1 MYLFLRWRDMDTANV
16 TERALPIGHVLG
28 KRALLYVALL
38 VFAFVLVLLLSTNH
52 ASATT
57 TIAADITGDYT
68 MDPAVDDYVISGDI
82 TVTSTGRLFILPGT
96 YCNFTDGSSL
106 TVEGYLWANGTSAT
120 NSVIRFSSSTGT
132 IPGSWD
138 GIYLNGPPGSRMVF
152 FSISY
157 ATNAITIIDTTAS
170 VSGTI
175 QFVSGNAVTIVRN
188 VGNMNVAASGFVV
201 NDAAN
206 GLVMITYGGNI
217 VATITDCVMANVD
230 GNAVSASSSEN
241 ASISVVGGLYTS
253 PSAGMTT
260 AVLASAYWNASVSI
274 SGGTA
279 IYFAQSCAAAISA
292 NANAVVS
299 VNGVTMGNVINLGT
313 TFAAGAL
320 TFGQSGTAQ
329 VTLTNMEVQNATIG
343 ALALAPLGKV
353 NMVVSGVTFDNMT
366 QYGIYAEAFGAIT
379 VTLNNVNMT
388 NVNDYGVYVWS
399 YEGGATVTMTGVS
412 IIGNFLGPGQGSVYC
427 DVNTTASVTAT
438 NFYAANLFLGLSV
451 LTANGNVNL
460 DVSTATI
467 ENCFVGITAVA
478 PNGVVTARID
488 PTLINH
494 SVYGVFVTALG
505 NIVLTLVDVDMND
518 TVYCVFAESSLGN
531 VNFAW
536 TNGLVTGADT
546 TLAGVNLIAD
556 EGGVTASM
564 TNVDL
569 QMDAS
574 NPSWYW
580 FSGDPSNSLL
590 YVAANRTTTIT
601 MSDVWVNY
609 TWAGVWAV
617 SQNGDVSF
625 TATDLTVWNAIQG
638 VYLSTP
644 GKLTIDVSNYQFV
657 NPWISN
663 TPYASVPYPQFLD
676 YNIFEGLAVG
686 DITASFDDVFFNIDG
701 GIYLISDSGDIDF
714 TATNVARDPACLWQ
728 PGAYWYSIDMI
739 WLQAVNGGVTAE
751 LTNVDLQM
759 FPETIFNGY
768 GLNVYSNLSAD
779 VSIDGFTLVGASN
792 GISVMSLIGDVNVV
806 MTGVELTD
814 NTNNGILVYANE
826 GALTANFDNVMV
838 NHSWNGNG
846 IVLQSMGDL
855 GVTMTGVGVNDSD
868 VNGILMLSSMGNVVL
883 DLSNLEITNSGQN
896 GIDVVAAMGTIDGVI
911 DPSWIFNND
920 VGMFLDA
927 AGAVTLDVMD
937 TTFENNTKGIEIHS
951 QAGGITVTLDNAE
964 FLNSSEFGLFAEADQ
979 DDIVVEGTQSYL
991 LNNWFGFYL
1000 RTLLGGDVTVNVD
1013 NTTFELGEYG
1023 IYVESSND
1031 AIVSLVDCEFLGQ
1044 SSGGVYITAFHDAT
1058 VTYLRDNFDG
1068 SMADDAQLFL
1078 PSEVDTTYMMIDPD
1092 AWTTNTWLTVDLPW
1106 DFEFNGVVYDQV
1118 TMSLYG
1124 WLGFGVSNVNN
1135 TYYNFGPGVPNMIA
1149 AAQNPN
1155 WITSEYPGIGYKNV
1169 EGAIVFHWYVWQAD
1183 SPQLKNVF
1191 QIWLFQNGDAE
1202 IRYAMMES
1210 KYSPSSPADYAY
1222 GVNFAGS
1229 SMNWDLRLWDYWAF
1243 DNDWMSVHFTM
1254 MRMSNGF
1261 ASFVSAN
1268 GNLTASVTHSSVSHW
1283 MTGGML
1289 FQCWD
1294 GVLSVEISDT
1304 SFDFIGGNMGPYWA
1318 ALSLLDWN
1326 GTMNV
1331 EVTDLSFYYIMGWAI
1346 GMLDTPINGGVSSM
1360 AITNCVFEQVIACG
1374 SMESIVYDSDLTGTY
1389 SLAVTKMVEGNLGIH
1404 AGMFYLETSI
1414 ETERANWSIIAE
1426 TVFQDNNI
1434 TGGLDPWLENMWGL
1448 GAPPMLMLGPAQFY
1462 STLYYLSAADGES
1475 SIQHDVS
1482 VMDNILT
1489 DAAFNGFGAVGIID
1503 EIIYAGSG
1511 SIATAFNLDAQ
1522 GNMISDMDTYFDYG
1536 IFATITQTLTGTD
1549 AGSTAD
1555 LAVNANYE
1563 NNVLD
1568 FGYGNADFG
1577 LAMVAY
1583 QPVSEGLGTGT
1594 MEFNVNVVDNTI
1606 WYAYEGVYIW
1616 SEASVYNSWGA
1627 TSSDVAVTI
1636 QGNDIAAYTD
1646 GIYVNIVS
1654 SAMFEHYFP
1663 PYETEVSATSDITY
1677 MVDISGN
1684 DLTVYYDGINVYVS
1698 NLAQEDYFGVF
1709 TSAMATS
1716 SGSIDVYDN
1725 YLSRW
1730 SWSSSGWLMDLE
1742 AWTVSSTGQAS
1753 SSLDASI
1760 SVLNN
1765 VMYAYDGSGV
1775 YIGAGAEAKT
1785 LERRYDDTASAM
1797 ATVDVLFQGN
1807 QVWYAYEALM
1817 VEEWSW
1823 ATWGETMTNVQTTVD
1838 ILDNVVM
1845 EAYEEGLYTDIY
1857 AGVNDNWGSPMAYM
1871 DAAVVVN
1878 NNTVTGDGWD
1888 GYCWAIDVEI
1898 YDDSDNYWNVF
1909 VSGSA
1914 VITENTVTN
1923 AEGGIYVYGW
1933 PVNDV
1938 AATITDNT
1946 VDSCYWNIEV
1956 DYMAFVIQNNLVT
1969 NSAYEAISVYGGTGS
1984 ILDNV
1989 VTGMPDMQCYGI
2001 DVYGWSEDEEDLYP
2015 ANYVWIQGN
2024 MISGFGG
2031 DGIWADNTYGMT
2043 ITGNEITN
2051 IGYNGIEIIGDMDY
2065 MEDFISGNLEVTD
2078 NVITNVGGGVYV
2090 SAYFDVIIED
2100 NVIDGV
2106 SMWYGVW
2113 VDNCLGFDIM
2123 NNVISNAYGGI
2134 AITDSADG
2142 MVSNNVLS
2150 ASAVEGDDGGDGE
2163 EPESTS
2169 IVYGVGIFISYSES
2183 IAVSDEPVTGFWVG
2197 VYVLYSADITF
2208 DTVIVTMS
2216 SYYGGWF
2223 EYSSGVVIQDC
2234 VFSMNGDDGLV
2245 IDYSDATIIDVV
2257 ANNNFNDGL
2266 EVNGGGQVT
2275 IYNGQFNNNGEDGL
2289 CISTAVEWI
2298 VDGASEVVNNPVYF
2312 DGDLTIVDGGD
2323 LWLNLLVDFG
2333 IADTGDG
2340 MAEITVQAGGMLTA
2354 MDVDFYLEYYN
2365 ESAPYYLFNVNGG
2378 LDFMNVLVTDAL
2390 ELYLGPTATVQIMT
2404 SQIVYNLRN
2413 GIVVDGCAPVIMSST
2428 IAMNNRNGLFVIN
2441 GASPE
2446 ITDCMIA
2453 SNARGMYVRD
2463 GDMSQITDNVFA
2475 MNSEAGILVEQTTG
2489 TIHDNVFLFN
2499 NKEIM
2504 VRGGVISIEDNQ
2516 IGYSTLVDVIV
2527 QFAPLLGLMEMHD
2540 SAYIPLLGIW
2550 VSPEVLS
2557 ELLFGHIGV
2566 YATDGAVVSTS
2577 DNEFGMLTTG
2587 VMVVDSE
2594 LTFNDDIL
2602 SRTLIVPYMSH
2613 DGIIR
2618 NMSLPV
2624 PVYDGIIARNSEVT
2638 VNGGTFKV
2646 LDDAIF
2652 LDGSVATISNAVLDA
2667 GDFSLYAVNSEATLM
2682 DTIAGKIKADGS
2694 SEVTVAFSLTVVVKD
2709 PWGNTLANVPV
2720 TVKNAKGEIV
2730 RQGKTDANGVF
2741 VAPAVS
2747 SVQTSAGKDSSMN
2760 PYKVNASFGGVDTS
2774 GYPGHEAEF
2783 SPAEPAPTTVSVS
2796 GPTSVV
2802 VQTNVIVKFFLM
2814 TKATDPQGHAV
2825 PGATIVLTSANGLYT
2840 YSGTTGEDG
2849 VFTVL
2854 VKSYI
2859 QTPNGK
2865 DASAEPYSV
2874 MATFPTSVEDYGG
2887 RVEFTPQVVSDTV
2900 TVNEDMA
2907 KVVKTGIKVWFDL
2920 TVTAKDKFNRT
2931 AAGVYLVI
2939 TDANGIIADDGLT
2952 GEAGT
2957 ATFEVVGWAQSVDGT
2972 MDLGMNPYK
2981 VTAKFDGNPTLAE
2994 ASVDMS
3000 QGNVDMWIQEIVTE
3014 FNWTLTLTMALI
3026 GALLLGVILVLIAR
3040 KD

>member
-1 MYLFLRWRDMDTANV
+1 LYLFLRWRDMDTANV

-57 TIAADITGDYT
+57 TINADITANT
-68 MDPAVDDYVISGDI
+68 QLTTADDYVIDGDI
-82 TVTSTGRLFILPGT
+82 TVQSGVWLKIDPGV
-96 YCNFTDGSSL
+96 YVNFTDGSSL

-120 NSVIRFSSSTGT
+120 NQGIRFSSSTGT
-132 IPGSWD
+132 LPGSWE

-157 ATNAITIIDTTAS
+157 ATNAVVITDTTAT

-175 QFVSGNAVTIVRN
+175 QFASGNAVTIVRN
-188 VGNMNVAASGFVV
+188 TGNLNVAASGFVI

-206 GLVMITYGGNI
+206 GLVMLAYGGNI

-230 GNAVSASSSEN
+230 GNAISATSSEN

-260 AVLASAYWNASVSI
+260 AVVASAYWNASVSI
-274 SGGTA
+274 SGGAA
-279 IYFAQSCAAAISA
+279 IYFAQSCAAALSD

-329 VTLTNMEVQNATIG
+329 VTLTNMEVKNATIG
-343 ALALAPLGKV
+343 AFALAPFGKV
-353 NMVVSGVTFDNMT
+353 NMVVSGVTFDNLT

-388 NVNDYGVYVWS
+388 NVNGYGVYVES

-412 IIGNFLGPGQGSVYC
+412 IIGNFLSIGQGSVYC

-467 ENCFVGITAVA
+467 ENCFAGISAAA
-478 PNGVVTARID
+478 PNGGITARID

-494 SVYGVFVTALG
+494 SVYGVYVTALG

-518 TVYCVFAESSLGN
+518 TVFCVFAESGLGN

-564 TNVDL
+564 TNVVI
-569 QMDAS
+569 QMYTDG
-574 NPSWYW
+574 PWYW
-580 FSGDPSNSLL
+580 NSGDVENSML
-590 YVAANRTTTIT
+590 YVWSNHSASVSLT
-601 MSDVWVNY
+601 DDWVNY
-609 TWAGVWAV
+609 SFMGVFVA
-617 SQNGDVSF
+617 SPNGNIGFSADGLSINNV
-625 TATDLTVWNAIQG
+625 IQG
-638 VYLSTP
+638 VYLEAAGS
-644 GKLTIDVSNYQFV
+644 LTINVVDLVV
-657 NPWISN
+657 DNPW
-663 TPYASVPYPQFLD
+663 TLGPTD
-676 YNIFEGLAVG
+676 YDPIWWTSSAFEGNAVG
-686 DITASFDDVFFNIDG
+686 NVDASFSGVVTNVHG
-701 GIYLISDSGDIDF
+701 GIILTSDLGDIDF
-714 TATNVARDPACLWQ
+714 VGTDITRYLGMAYEPGNGWVAT
-728 PGAYWYSIDMI
+728 DMI
-739 WLQAVNGGVTAE
+739 WLEAPEGAVTAD
-751 LTNVDLQM
+751 LSQVDLEM
-759 FPETIFNGY
+759 WPYSPYNGY
-768 GLNVYSNLSAD
+768 GLYVLSNLTT
-779 VSIDGFTLVGASN
+779 VVTIDGFNLVNASD
-792 GISVMSLIGDVNVV
+792 GILIQSLIGDVQLDVANAS
-806 MTGVELTD
+806 LTD
-814 NTNNGILVYANE
+814 SVNNGILAYAYE
-826 GALTANFDNVMV
+826 GNLTAAFDGVLV
-838 NHSWNGNG
+838 NHCWNGNG
-846 IVLQSMGDL
+846 IVLQALGDL
-855 GVTMTGVGVNDSD
+855 DLTMSNVGVNDSAN
-868 VNGILMLSSMGNVVL
+868 NGVLVLSSMGNVVL
-883 DLSNLEITNSGQN
+883 DLSNVEITNSGQN

-964 FLNSSEFGLFAEADQ
+964 FLNSTEFGLFVEADQ
-979 DDIVVEGTQSYL
+979 DDIMVEGTGSYL
-991 LNNWFGFYL
+991 SNNWFGFYL
-1000 RTLLGGDVTVNVD
+1000 RTFLGDVTVNVD

-1023 IYVESSND
+1023 IHVWSSND
-1031 AIVSLVDCEFLGQ
+1031 VFAQLVDDEFLGQ
-1044 SSGGVYITAFHDAT
+1044 SSGGVDIYAMHDAT

-1106 DFEFNGVVYDQV
+1106 DFEFNGEVYDQV
-1118 TMSLYG
+1118 TMSVYG
-1124 WLGFGVSNVNN
+1124 MIYFGWTDVNS
-1135 TYYNFGPGVPNMIA
+1135 TRVWDFGPSAPNMIA

-1210 KYSPSSPADYAY
+1210 KYSPSSPGAYAY

-1229 SMNWDLRLWDYWAF
+1229 MMNWDLRMWDYWAL
-1243 DNDWMSVHFTM
+1243 DNDWMSIHFTM
-1254 MRMSNGF
+1254 MRMSSGY
-1261 ASFVSAN
+1261 ASYVFAN
-1268 GNLTASVTHSSVSHW
+1268 GNITASVTHSSVSHW

-1289 FQCWD
+1289 FECVD
-1294 GVLSVEISDT
+1294 GVLTVEISDT
-1304 SFDFIGGNMGPYWA
+1304 SFDFIGGNMYNYWA
-1318 ALSLLDWN
+1318 ALALVDFN
-1326 GTMNV
+1326 GTMSA

-1374 SMESIVYDSDLTGTY
+1374 AMESIVYDSDLTGTY
-1389 SLAVTKMVEGNLGIH
+1389 SLSVTKTVENNLGIH

-1434 TGGLDPWLENMWGL
+1434 TGGLDPWLESMWGL
-1448 GAPPMLMLGPAQFY
+1448 TAPPMFMLGPAQFF
-1462 STLYYLSAADGES
+1462 SALYYMSAADGES

-1489 DAAFNGFGAVGIID
+1489 EAAFNNFGAVGIID

-1511 SIATAFNLDAQ
+1511 SIATDFNLDAQ

-1536 IFATITQTLTGTD
+1536 IFATISQTLTGTD

-1568 FGYGNADFG
+1568 FGVGNADFG

-1583 QPVSEGLGTGT
+1583 QPVSEGLGTGI
-1594 MEFNVNVVDNTI
+1594 MEFDVNVVDNTI
-1606 WYAYEGVYIW
+1606 WGAAEGVYIW

-1663 PYETEVSATSDITY
+1663 PYETEVSATSEITY

-1684 DLTVYYDGINVYVS
+1684 DLSVYYDGINVYVS
-1698 NLAQEDYFGVF
+1698 NLAQEDYYGVF

-1730 SWSSSGWLMDLE
+1730 SSYYYDWLMDIE
-1742 AWTVSSTGQAS
+1742 AWTTSSTGQAS
-1753 SSLDASI
+1753 SSLDANI

-1765 VMYAYDGSGV
+1765 IMYANGGNGV

-1785 LERRYDDTASAM
+1785 LERRYDDTASAT
-1797 ATVDVLFQGN
+1797 AAVDVLFQGN
-1807 QVWYAYEALM
+1807 QVWYAYDALM
-1817 VEEWSW
+1817 VQEWSW
-1823 ATWGETMTNVQTTVD
+1823 ATYGETAADVQTTVN

-1845 EAYEEGLYTDIY
+1845 EAYSEGLYTDIY
-1857 AGVNDNWGSPMAYM
+1857 AGVDDNWGSPVAYM

-1914 VITENTVTN
+1914 IITENTVTN

-2051 IGYNGIEIIGDMDY
+2051 IGYSGIEIIGDMDY

-2150 ASAVEGDDGGDGE
+2150 ASAVEGDGGGDE
-2163 EPESTS
+2163 EGPESTE

-2183 IAVSDEPVTGFWVG
+2183 IVVSDASVTGFWLG

-2223 EYSSGVVIQDC
+2223 EDSSGVVIQDC

-2257 ANNNFNDGL
+2257 ANDNFNDGL
-2266 EVNGGGQVT
+2266 EVNGGGMVT
-2275 IYNGQFNNNGEDGL
+2275 VYNGQFNNNGEDGL
-2289 CISTAVEWI
+2289 CISVAVEWI
-2298 VDGASEVVNNPVYF
+2298 VDGASEVSNNPVYF
-2312 DGDLTIVDGGD
+2312 NGDLTIMDGGD

-2333 IADTGDG
+2333 ISGDDNDG
-2340 MAEITVQAGGMLTA
+2340 LAEITVEAGGMLTA
-2354 MDVDFYLEYYN
+2354 MDVDFYLDEYGEY
-2365 ESAPYYLFNVNGG
+2365 AYYYLFNVNGG

-2390 ELYLGPTATVQIMT
+2390 ELYLGPTSTVQIMT

-2428 IAMNNRNGLFVIN
+2428 IAMNNRNGLYVIN

-2463 GDMSQITDNVFA
+2463 GDMSRITDNVFA

-2489 TIHDNVFLFN
+2489 AIRDNVFLFN

-2504 VRGGVISIEDNQ
+2504 VRGGVVSISDNQ
-2516 IGYSTLVDVIV
+2516 IGYSTLIDVMV
-2527 QFAPLLGLMEMHD
+2527 QFAPLLGLMEMGE

-2566 YATDGAVVSTS
+2566 YATNGAVVSTS
-2577 DNEFGMLTTG
+2577 DNEFGMLTTA

-2602 SRTLIVPYMSH
+2602 SRTLMVPYMGP

-2624 PVYDGIIARNSEVT
+2624 PVYDGIIAKNSEVT

-2652 LDGSVATISNAVLDA
+2652 LDGCTAAISNVTIVA
-2667 GDFSLYAVNSEATLM
+2667 GDFSVFATNSEVSIS
-2682 DTIAGKIKADGS
+2682 DSVGIGKLKADGITS
-2694 SEVTVAFSLTVVVKD
+2694 ITVDFSVVVVVKD
-2709 PWGNTLANVPV
+2709 PWGNTLADVPV
-2720 TVKNAKGEIV
+2720 TVRDAHGGIV
-2730 RQGKTDANGVF
+2730 KQGNTGANGVF
-2741 VAPAVS
+2741 VAKVVS
-2747 SVQTSAGKDSSMN
+2747 FVLTSAGKDSSMN
-2760 PYKVNASFGGVDTS
+2760 PYKVSADFSDVDTS
-2774 GYPGHEAEF
+2774 SYPGHEAEF
-2783 SPAEPAPTTVSVS
+2783 SPAQPDPTTVSVD

-2840 YSGTTGEDG
+2840 YSGTTDEDG
-2849 VFTVL
+2849 VFMVL

-2931 AAGVYLVI
+2931 AADVYLVI
-2939 TDANGIIADDGLT
+2939 TDAYGVIADDGFT

-2972 MDLGMNPYK
+2972 MDLSMNPYK
-2981 VTAKFDGNPTLAE
+2981 VTAKFDGNPTSAE

-3014 FNWTLTLTMALI
+3014 FNWTLTITIALI
-3026 GALLLGVILVLIAR
+3026 GALLLGVMLVLIAR